1 MQARVLREKDTQIFN
16 LIVENYLKIGK
27 PVSSAVISHRSPV
40 SISPA
45 TARNIMKKLEEHGFL
60 SQPHTSAGRVP
71 TDKGLRFYVSSLF
84 EETIIPEKHIDFI
97 SEGFSNVKGDIN
109 TLLYQV
115 SKTLAEYSDN
125 LGFVLPP
132 RISRINFNHVR
143 FISISEE
150 KVMIILL
157 SSSNFVLTE
166 IVQTNT
172 YFTQVELDKAAQYI
186 NQSFKGKNF
195 LFVRNYLLQELPRYK
210 IRYEAVINKLIS
222 LLKTYMSQEELRG
235 QVFLQGAPKLL
246 EKHELFDM
254 DKLKALFQNF
264 EERAKLAKLLSDF
277 ISLDRVKVLI
287 GSELNVP
294 DISDCSLVL
303 SHYGYHSQVLGSL
316 GIIGPKRI
324 QYKKII
330 PLVDS
335 VAKQLSQ
342 TISCIQ

>member
-1 MQARVLREKDTQIFN
+1 MQARVLKEKDTQILN

-71 TDKGLRFYVSSLF
+71 TDKGLRFYANSLL
-84 EETIIPEKHIDFI
+84 EETIVPEKHIDFI
-97 SEGFSNVKGDIN
+97 TEGFSNVKGDIN
-109 TLLYQV
+109 TLLNQV

-132 RISRINFNHVR
+132 RISRINFHHVR
-143 FISISEE
+143 FISISED

-172 YFTQVELDKAAQYI
+172 YFTQEELDKAALYI

-235 QVFLQGAPKLL
+235 QIFLQGAPKLL

-264 EERAKLAKLLSDF
+264 EEKSKLAKLLSDF

-342 TISCIQ
+342 TISYIQ

>member
-1 MQARVLREKDTQIFN
+1 MQARVLKEKDTQILN

-71 TDKGLRFYVSSLF
+71 TDKGLRFYVNSLL

-109 TLLYQV
+109 TLLNQV

-132 RISRINFNHVR
+132 RISRINFHNVR
-143 FISISEE
+143 FISISED

-222 LLKTYMSQEELRG
+222 LLKTYMSQEELRE

-264 EERAKLAKLLSDF
+264 EEKSKLAKLLSDF

-342 TISCIQ
+342 TISYIQ